1 MQSSLASTRAEAR
14 ALRARAIGPGSLVW
28 LVVALAG
35 CAHIVRRDG
44 FSEVQSLASQRGV
57 SQSLEWQEDEAG
69 RAAQREAVQSLLAR
83 DLTPET
89 AVQVALLNNPSL
101 QATYEELGIAQA
113 DVVQAGLL
121 KNPTVTAAALF
132 GGVSPSYDF
141 DLVKSFL
148 DALLIPARTRITEA
162 QFGQVRFRA
171 AASVFE
177 LTAEVLA
184 AFYTLQGAEQLVDV
198 LRVVLDS
205 TAAASELAQALHA
218 AGNLSD
224 LQLAT
229 ERALVEDVRADLM
242 RARAETVEPRED
254 LRELLG
260 LSSSDSRWQAAH
272 GLPGVPDRDPPLSSL
287 LGRAADTNLE
297 IAAANQQQLVLS
309 EALATARAWRYFG
322 GVEVGAETH
331 REQGESNWIAGPSIS
346 LELPLFD
353 QQQAEIFRLE
363 SQLRQS
369 ERRAESVALSV
380 AANVRRAYGA
390 LDSARTLAEQY
401 KNAIL
406 PIRKRV
412 VALSQEQYGSMHL
425 GGFDLLRAKRE
436 EITGYSDYVRAVRD
450 YWIARA
456 RLERAVGARIPLEG
470 PLESTTV
477 ALSESH
483 RSPPSETRRDH
494 HHHGEH

>member
-1 MQSSLASTRAEAR
+1 LQS
-14 ALRARAIGPGSLVW
+14 
-28 LVVALAG
+28 
-35 CAHIVRRDG
+35 
-44 FSEVQSLASQRGV
+44 
-57 SQSLEWQEDEAG
+57 
-69 RAAQREAVQSLLAR
+69 
-83 DLTPET
+83 
-89 AVQVALLNNPSL
+89 
-101 QATYEELGIAQA
+101 
-113 DVVQAGLL
+113 
-121 KNPTVTAAALF
+121 
-132 GGVSPSYDF
+132 
-141 DLVKSFL
+141 
-148 DALLIPARTRITEA
+148 
-162 QFGQVRFRA
+162 
-171 AASVFE
+171 
-177 LTAEVLA
+177 
-184 AFYTLQGAEQLVDV
+184 
-198 LRVVLDS
+198 
-205 TAAASELAQALHA
+205 
-218 AGNLSD
+218 
-224 LQLAT
+224 AT

-242 RARAETVEPRED
+242 RARAATVEPRED

-260 LSSSDSRWQAAH
+260 LSSSDSRWQATR
-272 GLPGVPDRDPPLSSL
+272 GLRGIPHRDPPLSSL
-287 LGRAADTNLE
+287 LGRAAEINLE
-297 IAAANQQQLVLS
+297 IAAANQQRLVLS
-309 EALATARAWRYFG
+309 EALATARTWRYFG
-322 GVEVGAETH
+322 GVELGAETH

-401 KNAIL
+401 RNAIL

-477 ALSESH
+477 ALSKSH
-483 RSPPSETRRDH
+483 D
-494 HHHGEH
+494 HGEH